1 MTDDPWK
8 TLELDATS
16 ATPAEVKRCYARL
29 LKNHRPD
36 RDPEGFMRLRSA
48 YETAQAILRGETPSM
63 PVPQDLGTANEP
75 ASIPA
80 SALTIHPEI
89 QQTIESLH
97 EAARSKVRQKVRL
110 AWAAYEEAAGKHDLD
125 KESRWLLF
133 IKVFEGHVQLLADA
147 CTDELLLNHL
157 RSGEMRL
164 LRLVT
169 DIWSKQGDAKRLDE
183 FCVSLNRQRTLA
195 DSETGALAMVV
206 TAIALGAWNPD
217 QAARFA
223 QRAFPRLPT
232 TDRKELA
239 ERVDFETMLGRLVAA
254 LPQTCKIPWVEVLRH
269 GESDRPWR
277 DVITHDMV
285 TALLRHCGP
294 NWPGFPLLHQ
304 RLRPESWLELK
315 ALAESLLRGPG
326 R

>member
-1 MTDDPWK
+1 MNKFKWLTLVMLPLCLLNSCTKAPTNEELSAKALPQTVEPEGKVVIYQAFTRLFGNKITTNKPWGTVAENGVGKFNDFNDAAFIGLKKLGVSHLWLTGVVHHAMVADYSAYGIDSDDPDVVK
-8 TLELDATS
+8 GRAGSPYAVKDYYDVNPDLALD
-16 ATPAEVKRCYARL
+16 P
-29 LKNHRPD
+29 
-36 RDPEGFMRLRSA
+36 
-48 YETAQAILRGETPSM
+48 
-63 PVPQDLGTANEP
+63 
-75 ASIPA
+75 
-80 SALTIHPEI
+80 
-89 QQTIESLH
+89 
-97 EAARSKVRQKVRL
+97 
-110 AWAAYEEAAGKHDLD
+110 
-125 KESRWLLF
+125 
-133 IKVFEGHVQLLADA
+133 
-147 CTDELLLNHL
+147 
-157 RSGEMRL
+157 
-164 LRLVT
+164 
-169 DIWSKQGDAKRLDE
+169 AKRLDE